1 MIESFMIGEELA
13 RLGLTGAQTRLLRE
27 KDGVLVARVQAG
39 QAHYVLKC
47 FRKVAY
53 RREIGWYRALEKL
66 RVPTPRLVAATEAS
80 LLLEDVSFGGPL
92 RLGMEADM
100 CDPAVGALLARW
112 YRCLH
117 EAGRGWLQSHPEPV
131 YSEAD
136 DFTRETLALLEKRFA
151 LGDLPA
157 WRRLSERFEELSA
170 LLSARC
176 DTLTYNDFYYTNLM
190 VARDGSSALMFDYNL
205 LGRGCAASDL
215 RNVTSS
221 LSPEAAEAFLAAYG
235 EVPPLDVAL
244 DDVTSPVMTLCAA
257 CRRETFPAWGVEA
270 LALLRDGLDGRL
282 VRLDACLS

>member
-1 MIESFMIGEELA
+1 MLHEELI
-13 RLGLTGAQTRLLRE
+13 RLGMTGARTQLLRE

-39 QAHYVLKC
+39 QAHFVLKC
-47 FRKVAY
+47 FRNEAY
-53 RREIGWYRALEKL
+53 RREIGWYRALAEL

-92 RLGMEADM
+92 RLGTEADM
-100 CDPAVGALLARW
+100 RDPAVGTLLARW
-112 YRCLH
+112 YRGLH
-117 EAGRGWLQSHPEPV
+117 EAGRVWLQSHPEPV

-136 DFTRETLALLEKRFA
+136 DFSRENLALLEKRFL

-157 WRRLSERFEELSA
+157 WRRLNGRFEELSA

-190 VARDGSSALMFDYNL
+190 VTRDGSSALMFDYNL
-205 LGRGCAASDL
+205 LGRGCAAGDL

-221 LSPEAAEAFLAAYG
+221 LSPEAAEAFLAVYG
-235 EVPPLDVAL
+235 EVPLLDVAL
-244 DDVTSPVMTLCAA
+244 DDVTSPVMTLRAA
-257 CRRETFPAWGVEA
+257 CRRETFPVWGEEA

-282 VRLDACLS
+282 ARLDACLS

>member
-1 MIESFMIGEELA
+1 MLKKEIA
-13 RLGLTGAQTRLLRE
+13 RLGLTGAQIWPLRE
-27 KDGVLVARVQAG
+27 KDGVLVARVCAG

-47 FRKVAY
+47 FRNKAY
-53 RREIGWYRALEKL
+53 RREIGWYRALAEMG
-66 RVPTPRLVAATEAS
+66 VPTPRLVAATETS

-92 RLGMEADM
+92 RLGTEADM
-100 CDPAVGALLARW
+100 RSAEVASSLALW
-112 YRCLH
+112 YRRLH
-117 EAGRGWLQSHPEPV
+117 EAGRVWLQSHPEIV

-157 WRRLSERFEELSA
+157 WRRLNERFEELFA